1 MWGNPPGGDPT
12 APPRGPRVSQS
23 SGKNCKNSQ
32 KLYENF
38 TYIKIPQILTL
49 TPILGHSPT
58 LGGASGGQNLKMAL
72 PGGYLEDRIWVLWNF
87 CPIFGH
93 LTLFWWL
100 KLQILT
106 LMDYPHPLLDM
117 VFKLSFVR
125 HCKITFFHSYI
136 LCYHALQLLKHE
148 FECWTWLSPHNHI
161 LSIGTLYFRVL
172 LVYEF

>member
-1 MWGNPPGGDPT
+1 MIPGDP
-12 APPRGPRVSQS
+12 
-23 SGKNCKNSQ
+23 Q

-49 TPILGHSPT
+49 TPILSHSPT

-93 LTLFWWL
+93 LTLFRWL

-106 LMDYPHPLLDM
+106 LVVYHHPLSINNACNITCINWHSKFISLN
-117 VFKLSFVR
+117 LSFANKHRSDKVI
-125 HCKITFFHSYI
+125 KLAPLLGSFVI
-136 LCYHALQLLKHE
+136 L
-148 FECWTWLSPHNHI
+148 
-161 LSIGTLYFRVL
+161 V
-172 LVYEF
+172 

>member
-1 MWGNPPGGDPT
+1 MWGTPPGG
-12 APPRGPRVSQS
+12 PPRGPHSPPRDPWVSQS

-106 LMDYPHPLLDM
+106 LMDYHPPL
-117 VFKLSFVR
+117 
-125 HCKITFFHSYI
+125 
-136 LCYHALQLLKHE
+136 
-148 FECWTWLSPHNHI
+148 P
-161 LSIGTLYFRVL
+161 
-172 LVYEF
+172 

>member
-1 MWGNPPGGDPT
+1 MWGTPPGGPPRGPHS
-12 APPRGPRVSQS
+12 PPRGPRVSQS

-58 LGGASGGQNLKMAL
+58 LGGASGGQNLKMAV

-106 LMDYPHPLLDM
+106 LMDYHPPL
-117 VFKLSFVR
+117 
-125 HCKITFFHSYI
+125 
-136 LCYHALQLLKHE
+136 
-148 FECWTWLSPHNHI
+148 P
-161 LSIGTLYFRVL
+161 
-172 LVYEF
+172 

>member
-1 MWGNPPGGDPT
+1 MWGTPLGGPPRGPRS
-12 APPRGPRVSQS
+12 PPRGPRVSQS

-38 TYIKIPQILTL
+38 IYIKIPQILTL
-49 TPILGHSPT
+49 TPILGHSPS
-58 LGGASGGQNLKMAL
+58 LGGASGGQNLKMAV

-106 LMDYPHPLLDM
+106 LMDYHPPLTGQAQQHTTEMHFL
-117 VFKLSFVR
+117 
-125 HCKITFFHSYI
+125 
-136 LCYHALQLLKHE
+136 
-148 FECWTWLSPHNHI
+148 
-161 LSIGTLYFRVL
+161 
-172 LVYEF
+172 

>member
-1 MWGNPPGGDPT
+1 MWGTPLGGPPRGPHS
-12 APPRGPRVSQS
+12 PPRGPRVSQS

-38 TYIKIPQILTL
+38 IYIKISRILTL
-49 TPILGHSPT
+49 TPILGHSPS
-58 LGGASGGQNLKMAL
+58 LGGASGGQNLKMAV

-106 LMDYPHPLLDM
+106 LMDYHPP
-117 VFKLSFVR
+117 LSLYTLYCNLNIYPRTFVR
-125 HCKITFFHSYI
+125 VSTD
-136 LCYHALQLLKHE
+136 
-148 FECWTWLSPHNHI
+148 
-161 LSIGTLYFRVL
+161 V
-172 LVYEF
+172 V